1 MFESDE
7 FLKATGQIAGQ
18 VYNDGLQPAIK
29 ETGKALALIPQTIN
43 AALVPLRKWIVKSE
57 YNFAETQKLLEQKLS
72 QVDAEHIVTPEAYVA
87 IPAMQAISYSMD
99 SKELRNLYA
108 NLLARSMIDLEK
120 DKVHPAFIEVIKQ
133 LTPNEA
139 KFIDL
144 IKDKFELPLIDVLR
158 YTHGSSFEIDLR
170 NFSLILENMYD
181 NDADHI
187 KYSEMFINNLCRL
200 KIIDIPSWT
209 RMTGNSIYQ
218 DLESHHIVTKLLK
231 EKLVNGQ
238 YREIYRKKFDITA
251 FGREFINVCVK
262 DL

>member
-1 MFESDE
+1 
-7 FLKATGQIAGQ
+7 
-18 VYNDGLQPAIK
+18 
-29 ETGKALALIPQTIN
+29 
-43 AALVPLRKWIVKSE
+43 
-57 YNFAETQKLLEQKLS
+57 
-72 QVDAEHIVTPEAYVA
+72 
-87 IPAMQAISYSMD
+87 
-99 SKELRNLYA
+99 
-108 NLLARSMIDLEK
+108 MIDLEK

-262 DL
+262 DLKKTS

>member
-108 NLLARSMIDLEK
+108 NLLA
-120 DKVHPAFIEVIKQ
+120 
-133 LTPNEA
+133 PNC
-139 KFIDL
+139 
-144 IKDKFELPLIDVLR
+144 
-158 YTHGSSFEIDLR
+158 
-170 NFSLILENMYD
+170 
-181 NDADHI
+181 
-187 KYSEMFINNLCRL
+187 NNKLN
-200 KIIDIPSWT
+200 T
-209 RMTGNSIYQ
+209 RRTFMQ
-218 DLESHHIVTKLLK
+218 
-231 EKLVNGQ
+231 
-238 YREIYRKKFDITA
+238 
-251 FGREFINVCVK
+251 
-262 DL
+262 